1 MAEWLYKKYNK
12 DRLVNILN
20 TRVVVTGLGAVT
32 PVGNDVDTFWNNIK
46 EGVCGIDFITHFDT
60 TDFKVKIAA
69 EVKDFDPSLYMER
82 KEAKRMDPFSQFAI
96 AAASQAV
103 EDSKLDLEAIDKNR
117 FGVVVGS
124 GIGGIGT
131 IEKEQTKFLEKGPN
145 KVQPLF
151 IPMIISNMAAGNI
164 AIKFHARGICTTVVT
179 ACATGT
185 NAIGEAY
192 RMIQYGT
199 ADVIIAGG
207 TESCITPLSIA
218 GFTTLT
224 ALSKNPDPKRASI
237 PFDAERDGF
246 VMGEG
251 AGIVILE
258 SLEHAQKR
266 GAKIYAE
273 MVGYGSTCDAYHMTS
288 PSPDG
293 EGAARA
299 MALAIN
305 EAGISKE
312 EVSYINAHGTS
323 TPVNDKFET
332 TAIKR
337 VFGDYS
343 KNVPVSSTKSMIGH
357 LLGAAGA
364 VEGVICVK
372 ALEEGF
378 IPPTIGYSVPDPE
391 CDLDYV
397 PNVGRK
403 ADLKYAMSNS
413 LGFGGHNAV
422 ILMKKWS
429 E

>member
-1 MAEWLYKKYNK
+1 VNK
-12 DRLVNILN
+12 LKR
-20 TRVVVTGLGAVT
+20 RVVITGLGAVT

-46 EGVCGIDFITHFDT
+46 AGVCGIDFITKFDI
-60 TDFKVKIAA
+60 TDFKAKLAA
-69 EVKDFDPSLYMER
+69 EVKNFDPLLYMDR
-82 KEAKRMDPFSQFAI
+82 KDAKRMEAFSHFAM
-96 AAASQAV
+96 ASATQAV
-103 EDSKLDLEAIDKNR
+103 EDAKLDLEAIDKNR
-117 FGVVVGS
+117 FGVVIGS
-124 GIGGIGT
+124 GIGGIET
-131 IEKEQTKFLEKGPN
+131 IETEQTKFLEKGPS

-151 IPMIISNMAAGNI
+151 IPKIISNMAAGNV
-164 AIKFHARGICTTVVT
+164 AIKFQARGICTTVVT

-199 ADVIIAGG
+199 ADLILAGG
-207 TESCITPLSIA
+207 TEASITPLAIA
-218 GFTTLT
+218 GFTTMT
-224 ALSKNPDPKRASI
+224 ALSRSEDPKRASI
-237 PFDAERDGF
+237 PFDAEREGF
-246 VMGEG
+246 IMGEG
-251 AGIVILE
+251 AGVLLLE
-258 SLEHAQKR
+258 ELEHAQKR
-266 GAKIYAE
+266 GARIYAE

-299 MALAIN
+299 MDIAIK
-305 EAGISKE
+305 EAGIEPE

-323 TPVNDKFET
+323 TPLNDKFET
-332 TAIKR
+332 LAIKT
-337 VFGDYS
+337 VFGENAG
-343 KNVPVSSTKSMIGH
+343 KVPVSSTKSMTGH

-364 VEGVICVK
+364 IEGVICVK

-391 CDLDYV
+391 CDLDCV

-403 ADLKYAMSNS
+403 AELKYALSNS

-422 ILMKKWS
+422 ILMKKWG